1 MLRPRTSS
9 RTCPANTRY
18 DSQSGLCVSETTDQD
33 PDVVGKKRNCASP
46 YQWISPT
53 SDGKCVPK
61 QPEDDERSKRC
72 PAGQVFLSTI
82 GCACPGGGNACKR
95 RTVYYTRTPTEPA
108 PAPEPAPVPEVQPE
122 VCVTYTIQRRNPDR
136 KIKSETSGT
145 TRAPSTDELLEGDTI
160 VFYLTT
166 TPAEASKPVKQANVR
181 YRYIRTGSGHQTVR
195 PSPDPHRPKRQML
208 NQYSNWNVY
217 SVRVG
222 GTEPRVKKF
231 AVFTIKDD
239 HRPDHTG
246 VLSVTLDVD
255 TIQKKYTIGDDCTVT
270 SVKIVDT
277 DDPVLFGVKASK
289 PIITEGEKAQIL
301 IGHVGRANYS
311 ITDPRLRLRVVST
324 LRSGFTYNSTTYTGT
339 DPHIIT
345 LPAIAGDKL
354 PAISDQIRDSG
365 DVLDWLPLEFGT
377 IQTPRS
383 DDHGKLSVSIYTG
396 NSINYKPIGG
406 GCNENPLTPTYAEFC
421 QGYKASTEIL
431 IEDSSPP
438 PEATLTAPP
447 VPTVTEGN
455 TAEFKIKLNRST
467 TETVTVNA
475 KLTVSNSHQHAVT
488 ITNPVTITI
497 PTNTTDATLRV
508 PVTDDNY
515 DNGNGSLL
523 LTLQPG
529 EGYTLPTTTQ
539 AVSYTIIDNDE
550 PPQWDFSLSP
560 DTITSASGTTN
571 ITITIEIKNTPP
583 TAWTQDQIFTMSIAN
598 DPSNVITSTV
608 KSNGQMRF
616 PANHINDAKYLNMG
630 TITVTPSNECETGEN
645 PSVKVTVT
653 GPSGGPE
660 PASKDLTV
668 TASGVCTGA
677 QLIPK

>member
-33 PDVVGKKRNCASP
+33 PDVVGKKRSCASP

-195 PSPDPHRPKRQML
+195 PSPDPHRPKREML

-239 HRPDHTG
+239 HRPDGSRIAYFANGFSFKDVNDG
-246 VLSVTLDVD
+246 VYRYVHELFVAKPDGSNRIKIADKV
-255 TIQKKYTIGDDCTVT
+255 GT
-270 SVKIVDT
+270 SLRQLWSPDGSRIAYVAYETT
-277 DDPVLFGVKASK
+277 DD
-289 PIITEGEKAQIL
+289 
-301 IGHVGRANYS
+301 
-311 ITDPRLRLRVVST
+311 
-324 LRSGFTYNSTTYTGT
+324 
-339 DPHIIT
+339 
-345 LPAIAGDKL
+345 
-354 PAISDQIRDSG
+354 
-365 DVLDWLPLEFGT
+365 
-377 IQTPRS
+377 
-383 DDHGKLSVSIYTG
+383 
-396 NSINYKPIGG
+396 
-406 GCNENPLTPTYAEFC
+406 
-421 QGYKASTEIL
+421 
-431 IEDSSPP
+431 
-438 PEATLTAPP
+438 
-447 VPTVTEGN
+447 
-455 TAEFKIKLNRST
+455 
-467 TETVTVNA
+467 
-475 KLTVSNSHQHAVT
+475 
-488 ITNPVTITI
+488 
-497 PTNTTDATLRV
+497 TTDAVLFVVEPDGSGRIKIA
-508 PVTDDNY
+508 DNP
-515 DNGNGSLL
+515 N
-523 LTLQPG
+523 
-529 EGYTLPTTTQ
+529 
-539 AVSYTIIDNDE
+539 
-550 PPQWDFSLSP
+550 WDWWGWSP
-560 DTITSASGTTN
+560 APAAS
-571 ITITIEIKNTPP
+571 P
-583 TAWTQDQIFTMSIAN
+583 
-598 DPSNVITSTV
+598 
-608 KSNGQMRF
+608 
-616 PANHINDAKYLNMG
+616 
-630 TITVTPSNECETGEN
+630 
-645 PSVKVTVT
+645 
-653 GPSGGPE
+653 
-660 PASKDLTV
+660 
-668 TASGVCTGA
+668 
-677 QLIPK
+677 